1 MSSDRKIIIVYGILV
16 FGASML
22 GSVFFRQYFASIGDP
37 DGRSISAGLF
47 GATVAMGCAIHFFWK
62 HVIRKM
68 FHSPTRKK

>member
-1 MSSDRKIIIVYGILV
+1 
-16 FGASML
+16 ML
-22 GSVFFRQYFASIGDP
+22 GSAFFRQYFASIGDP